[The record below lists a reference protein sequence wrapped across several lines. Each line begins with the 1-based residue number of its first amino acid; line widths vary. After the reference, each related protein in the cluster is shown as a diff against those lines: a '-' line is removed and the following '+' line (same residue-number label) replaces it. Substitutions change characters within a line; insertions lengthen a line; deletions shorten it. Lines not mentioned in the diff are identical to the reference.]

1 MASNT
6 NIKCVIV
13 GDGAVGKT
21 CVFTAPAPH
30 WQWAH
35 TQDRQHS
42 RTRAR
47 PAIQSNCTCNYIL
60 VSWATLLL
68 LANRWTRCFRRCLLI
83 SYVYTSDAF
92 PEDYNVI
99 PTVL

>member
-30 WQWAH
+30 PRQATLANPPRYPLQVHWQL
-35 TQDRQHS
+35 
-42 RTRAR
+42 RTG
-47 PAIQSNCTCNYIL
+47 ITGS
-60 VSWATLLL
+60 TLLL
-68 LANRWTRCFRRCLLI
+68 PANRWTRCFRRCLLI
-83 SYVYTSDAF
+83 SYAYTSNAF

-99 PTVL
+99 STVL

>member
-30 WQWAH
+30 PREALAF
-35 TQDRQHS
+35 T
-42 RTRAR
+42 R
-47 PAIQSNCTCNYIL
+47 PAVQSNCIGNYIL
-60 VSWATLLL
+60 VSRAPLLL
-68 LANRWTRCFRRCLLI
+68 PANRWTRCFRRCLLI
-83 SYVYTSDAF
+83 SYTSNAF
-92 PEDYNVI
+92 PEDYI